1 MTDQKQ
7 KPNIVRIELWGEK
20 QGNGRSWYKVIYDKD
35 PMDMEKE
42 NIEASEYITFRL
54 AKDELEV
61 WLFARKTLDAV
72 FDKLKDK

>member
-7 KPNIVRIELWGEK
+7 KPNIVRVELYGEQ
-20 QGNGRSWYKVIYDKD
+20 QGNGLGWYKVIYDKD

-42 NIEASEYITFRL
+42 NIEAGEYITFRL

-61 WLFARKTLDAV
+61 WLYAQKTLDIV
-72 FDKLKDK
+72 FDKIKDK